1 MSTVINFVVDAGSK
15 FEGIATI
22 QNEDG
27 SLYDLTGLSIY
38 SQMKKSFYSTRNVI
52 DIQSSVHGNPIEGN
66 ILLELDPSV
75 TQELPSLM
83 TNTWVYDIESYDP
96 NDPTLT
102 KRVCEGII
110 TINPNATKIP
120 V

>member
-1 MSTVINFVVDAGSK
+1 MATVINFVVDAGSK

-27 SLYDLTGLSIY
+27 TLYNLTGLNIY
-38 SQMKKSFYSTRNVI
+38 SQMKKSFYSTRNI
-52 DIQSSVHGNPIEGN
+52 IEIQASVYGNPIDGN

-83 TNTWVYDIESYDP
+83 TNTWVYDIESHDP
-96 NDPTLT
+96 NDVTVA
-102 KRVCEGII
+102 KRVCEGVI

-120 V
+120 I